1 MKLSST
7 AVILAS
13 LCICNEVYGFIPSF
27 LSTSSNTLHATI
39 DPYTDLIDAISSAAD
54 AASNAAQTS
63 EHLASSLSSSSSAH
77 SLMTPEAITVA
88 QAKLQLL
95 ESNILSSAD
104 PHVMAKCI
112 IDALEQSSHAAEHA
126 VSATSL
132 LVDNLAHFD
141 AVLSNSMAMQ
151 HPFHLI
157 PPEAAEIA
165 QAKLA
170 LLIHNLSGA
179 TVDDAFLT
187 NFLAEIDRKLDALP
201 ISFANI
207 LMYGALAVVLAH
219 TQRQAGAQDTIE
231 KVRKMME
238 EGGELDIN
246 VVSYCVF
253 CT

>member
-1 MKLSST
+1 M
-7 AVILAS
+7 
-13 LCICNEVYGFIPSF
+13 
-27 LSTSSNTLHATI
+27 HATA

-54 AASNAAQTS
+54 AALSASQTS
-63 EHLASSLSSSSSAH
+63 EHLASSLSSSSSATH

-104 PHVMAKCI
+104 PHVMAKGI

-126 VSATSL
+126 VTATSL
-132 LVDNLAHFD
+132 LVHNLAHFD

-151 HPFHLI
+151 HSIHLI
-157 PPEAAEIA
+157 PPETAEIA

-179 TVDDAFLT
+179 TIEDDFITSFLS
-187 NFLAEIDRKLDALP
+187 NIDRKLDALP
-201 ISFANI
+201 ISTSNV

-246 VVSYCVF
+246 VVSCML
-253 CT
+253 CDMI